1 MKKFLLFAIAALL
14 SLQVTFAQERT
25 LSGKVT
31 AAEDGS
37 VLPGV
42 SVVVKGTTSGTVTDT
57 DGKFNINVPSGS
69 ETLLFSFI
77 GFQTQEVAIANRT
90 TVDISMIA
98 DIQQLNEVV
107 VVGYGTQI
115 KQDLT
120 GNIASVKGDE
130 LKNLP
135 VPNFTQGL
143 QGRAAGVFIESNSGR
158 VGEGIKVR
166 IRGASSLSGS
176 NEPLYVIDGIPIST
190 STFNNN
196 QTGTTTNNGSALSSI
211 NFNDIESFEIL
222 KDAAASAIYGSRA
235 TNGVVL
241 ITTKRGKA
249 GKTTINANLS
259 YGFNAPTNSHRG
271 FLNSKQYIDY
281 YKQAAINGAKYD
293 YNRNGNPDG
302 YLTEQ
307 DAIDDYSSIMEG
319 RFDRYS
325 GYSDWRKLQT
335 DTDWEKQAYQKN
347 PMVRMLSLSA
357 SGGNDK
363 TKYYMSGDY
372 AKQDGILIKNNF
384 ERLSTRLN
392 LDHQVSKKF
401 KIGMNMSIARTVTGR
416 TSSDN
421 DFGTPMQIVA
431 LAPITP
437 IRDENGQLYDRP
449 TTTYYNP
456 LLNAENGHYSSTT
469 FRNIGGLY
477 GQWDIIEGLSFRSE
491 ASYDV
496 LTQNDDQ
503 FFGRLTQSK
512 STNGFGQSDWLRT
525 FNYNT
530 NNFFTYN
537 KMLGS
542 RLSLDATMGMSYQKS
557 TTDISDVQGQQ
568 FPSDDLQKIVAAGKI
583 TGGFSTLQVYSIL
596 SYFARVNLKFAD
608 KYLFSASGRIDG
620 SSRFGPDNR
629 YGVFPAVSAGWIMS
643 EEGFLKGQ
651 TVVSFLKPRASAG
664 TVGNAEIGNYP
675 WQGLWSS
682 DKYNSNATLYPSQL
696 ANPKLGWETTT
707 QYDVGIDYGL
717 FNNRITGELDYYVKY
732 THGILYNKPTPG
744 NTGFSSIVS
753 NVGKMENKGFEI
765 VINSVNI
772 QRANFKWTTSVNFS
786 QNQNKVTQLDG
797 EVTEVPGNDGRFLNS
812 LVVGQ
817 PLGVFYGPKY
827 AGVDPANGD
836 ALYYKADGETTNNYN
851 LAGNYVVGNPNPK
864 HYYGINNTFNA
875 FGIDLSVLLQGVSG
889 NSIINGGGGFMSAN
903 GDWFDNQTLDQL
915 NSWKKAGDVTNVPE
929 ARWNWSG
936 LIPNGTSASSRY
948 VYDGS
953 YLRVKTVTLGYNFP
967 TSILNRLKLSQLRVY
982 VTGQNLHTFTKYP
995 GWDPEVNADYRANSS
1010 TSGNLNQGNDFYS
1023 APQIKSVIF
1032 GLNVGL

>member
-1 MKKFLLFAIAALL
+1 MKKLLLVAIASLL
-14 SLQVTFAQERT
+14 SLHTTFAQERAI
-25 LSGKVT
+25 SGKVT

-37 VLPGV
+37 SVPGV
-42 SVVVKGTTSGTVTDT
+42 SVVVKGTTAGTVTDT
-57 DGKFNINVPSGS
+57 DGVYRISVPSGS
-69 ETLLFSFI
+69 ETLTFSFI
-77 GFQTQEVAIANRT
+77 GFQTQDIAIANRT
-90 TVDISMIA
+90 VIDVSLVA

-143 QGRAAGVFIESNSGR
+143 QGRAAGVFVESNSGR

-166 IRGASSLSGS
+166 IRGASSLSGT
-176 NEPLYVIDGIPIST
+176 NEPLYVVDGIPINT
-190 STFNNN
+190 SSFNNN
-196 QTGTTTNNGSALSSI
+196 QAAGTSSNGAALSSI

-259 YGFNAPTNSHRG
+259 YGFNTPTNSHRG
-271 FLNSKQYIDY
+271 FLNAQQYVDY

-302 YLTEQ
+302 YLSEQ
-307 DAIDDYSSIMEG
+307 AAIDDYSKIMTG
-319 RFDRYS
+319 RFNRYS
-325 GYSDWRKLQT
+325 GGTDWQNNKV

-347 PMVRMLSLSA
+347 PMVKMLTLSA
-357 SGGNDK
+357 AGGTEK
-363 TKYYMSGDY
+363 TKYYMSGEY
-372 AKQDGILIKNNF
+372 SKQDGILLKNKF

-392 LDHQVSKKF
+392 IDQQVSKKI
-401 KIGMNMSIARTVTGR
+401 KVGMNMSIARTVTGR
-416 TSSDN
+416 TSNDN

-437 IRDENGQLYDRP
+437 IRDSNGNLNDRP
-449 TTTYYNP
+449 VTTYYNP
-456 LLNAENGHYSSTT
+456 LLNAEDGHYTATT

-491 ASYDV
+491 VGYDV
-496 LTQNDDQ
+496 LTENDDQ

-525 FNYNT
+525 FNYTT

-537 KMLGS
+537 KMLGA
-542 RLSLDATMGMSYQKS
+542 RLSMDATLGMSYQKS
-557 TTDISDVQGQQ
+557 STDITDVQGQQ
-568 FPSDDLQKIVAAGKI
+568 FPSDDLQKINSAGKV
-583 TGGFSTLQVYSIL
+583 TGGSSSLSQWSVL
-596 SYFARVNLKFAD
+596 SYFARVNFKFAD
-608 KYLFSASGRIDG
+608 KYLLSASGRIDG
-620 SSRFGPDNR
+620 SSRFGPENR
-629 YGVFPAVSAGWIMS
+629 YGVFPALSAGWILS

-651 TVVSFLKPRASAG
+651 TTISFLKPRVSAG
-664 TVGNAEIGNYP
+664 TVGNAGIGDYS

-682 DKYNSNATLYPSQL
+682 DRYNSSATLYPNQL
-696 ANPKLGWETTT
+696 ANNKLGWETTT
-707 QYDVGIDYGL
+707 QYDAGIDFGL
-717 FNNRITGELDYYVKY
+717 FNNRITGELDYYAKY
-732 THGILYNKPTPG
+732 THGILYNKPVPG
-744 NTGFSSIVS
+744 NTGFSTITS
-753 NVGKMENKGFEI
+753 NVGKMQNKGFEI

-772 QRANFKWTTSVNFS
+772 QKSNFKWTTSVNFS

-827 AGVDPANGD
+827 AGADPNNGD

-864 HYYGINNTFNA
+864 YYYGINNQFNA
-875 FGIDLSVLLQGVSG
+875 FGFDLSVLLQGVQG

-915 NSWKKAGDVTNVPE
+915 NSWKKPGDITQVPE

-967 TSILNRLKLSQLRVY
+967 AAVLSRLKLSQLRIY
-982 VTGQNLHTFTKYP
+982 ATGQNLFTFTKYP
-995 GWDPEVNADYRANSS
+995 GWDPEVNADYRANGS
-1010 TSGNLNQGNDFYS
+1010 NLNQGNDFYS
-1023 APQIKSVIF
+1023 APQIKSLIF